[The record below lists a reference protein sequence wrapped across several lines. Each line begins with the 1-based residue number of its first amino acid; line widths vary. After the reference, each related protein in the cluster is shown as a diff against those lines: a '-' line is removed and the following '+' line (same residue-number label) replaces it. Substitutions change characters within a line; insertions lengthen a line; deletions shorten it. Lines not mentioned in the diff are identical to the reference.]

1 MNVLIKS
8 LMNIVTKH
16 MILAKKI
23 QQYIKIIIHYD
34 QVSSAGSSVKNLS
47 LYYTTSRGYRRKNMI
62 ISIQK
67 HISKNSAVLHDKSS
81 QQIRNIGKLLQPERP
96 PIIHLQP
103 AS

>member
-1 MNVLIKS
+1 MTRYLLLVHQS
-8 LMNIVTKH
+8 
-16 MILAKKI
+16 KI
-23 QQYIKIIIHYD
+23 SHCIIPH
-34 QVSSAGSSVKNLS
+34 QEA
-47 LYYTTSRGYRRKNMI
+47 TEEKNMI